1 MIFYS
6 RTEDIFNSLTHAAG
20 FVGCVVAGLMLIDKC
35 ISAVNIYALVGA
47 VLFAVGASASYL
59 ISAIYHAW
67 PTSDTVTRETLR
79 VFDHAAIYWHI
90 AGAYSTVTLTTL
102 ACSGWWGGGL
112 FAFIWGAALLG
123 TYTSFQGLKEHSN
136 LETVVYCIM
145 GLSVLAVFHVFVK
158 CLSMAAVWWL
168 LAEGAA
174 YLTGAV
180 MYAYSHNRPYVHTLF
195 HIFVIAGTACHVMAT
210 LEVFKDYV

>member
-1 MIFYS
+1 
-6 RTEDIFNSLTHAAG
+6 
-20 FVGCVVAGLMLIDKC
+20 
-35 ISAVNIYALVGA
+35 
-47 VLFAVGASASYL
+47 
-59 ISAIYHAW
+59 
-67 PTSDTVTRETLR
+67 
-79 VFDHAAIYWHI
+79 
-90 AGAYSTVTLTTL
+90 VTLTTL

-158 CLSMAAVWWL
+158 CVSMAAVWWL

-210 LEVFKDYV
+210 LEVYKDYV